1 MSIERMTLDEIFD
14 VETEHSPLV
23 GGRTSV
29 FLEPQERA
37 DSTSHGLENVRLT
50 KRDLALRISSE
61 TGLNQKEVLS
71 VVQKSLDYIADALS
85 SARKVELPDFGVFEI
100 RGRELELG
108 KDLPRIPALAPNDL
122 LSVAK
127 QAEFRPAKMATLC
140 SMSERHLQRI
150 FKKHLQRTPG
160 QWLRE
165 LQVRLAKQ
173 LLAQGYSTKA
183 AAAELNFATD
193 AHLCREFKKVF
204 GTFPSRPAQ
213 NQGISL
219 KLSHTSNPK
228 LPRSNKSL
236 QTQKT
241 L

>member
-1 MSIERMTLDEIFD
+1 MGIERMTLDEIFD
-14 VETEHSPLV
+14 VETEHSPLI
-23 GGRTSV
+23 GSRTSV

-37 DSTSHGLENVRLT
+37 GSTSHGSENVRLT

-71 VVQKSLDYIADALS
+71 VVQKSLDYLADALS
-85 SARKVELPDFGVFEI
+85 SAQKVELPDFGVFEI
-100 RGRELELG
+100 KGRELELG
-108 KDLPRIPALAPNDL
+108 KDLPGIPTLAPNDL

-127 QAEFRPAKMATLC
+127 QSEFRPAKMATLC

-173 LLAQGYSTKA
+173 LLAQGYSIKA

-193 AHLCREFKKVF
+193 ADFCREFKKVF
-204 GTFPSRPAQ
+204 GILPSNLAQ
-213 NQGISL
+213 NQEISL
-219 KLSHTSNPK
+219 KLSHTRP
-228 LPRSNKSL
+228 NKSL

-241 L
+241 LKD